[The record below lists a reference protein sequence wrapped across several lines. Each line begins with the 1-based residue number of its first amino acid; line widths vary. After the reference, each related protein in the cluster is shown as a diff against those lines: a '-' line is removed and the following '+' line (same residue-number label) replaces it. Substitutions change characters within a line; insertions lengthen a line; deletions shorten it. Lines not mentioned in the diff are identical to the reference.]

1 MAFNSNEIKV
11 GAVVVASVVILGL
24 FLVAIF
30 GVSVGKETNE
40 YRVNLDYVG
49 GITKGSLVK
58 YRGLNVG
65 QVREIVLPSD
75 EQPQL
80 GLILDVKADTPVRT
94 NSEAFI
100 TSIGIMSEQHVEI
113 SSGTQNA
120 DLLSPG
126 STIASK
132 EVLSFA
138 RMSESMGN
146 LTGQIETL
154 IASINELVNEEN
166 RTRIASIME
175 NVDAVVSDG
184 REPITEAVAKLQEMT
199 EQMTLASRN
208 IAAMTDTSQL
218 NSGRLINNLEATT
231 ANAQRL
237 IEQMNSTLENMQ
249 GTVAINNRNIYETM
263 ENFERVSQNFEEFSR
278 MIKEQPWLLVR
289 KSAPPERKIK

>member
-1 MAFNSNEIKV
+1 
-11 GAVVVASVVILGL
+11 
-24 FLVAIF
+24 
-30 GVSVGKETNE
+30 
-40 YRVNLDYVG
+40 
-49 GITKGSLVK
+49 
-58 YRGLNVG
+58 
-65 QVREIVLPSD
+65 
-75 EQPQL
+75 
-80 GLILDVKADTPVRT
+80 
-94 NSEAFI
+94 
-100 TSIGIMSEQHVEI
+100 
-113 SSGTQNA
+113 
-120 DLLSPG
+120 
-126 STIASK
+126 
-132 EVLSFA
+132 
-138 RMSESMGN
+138 MGN

-218 NSGRLINNLEATT
+218 NFGRLINNLEATT